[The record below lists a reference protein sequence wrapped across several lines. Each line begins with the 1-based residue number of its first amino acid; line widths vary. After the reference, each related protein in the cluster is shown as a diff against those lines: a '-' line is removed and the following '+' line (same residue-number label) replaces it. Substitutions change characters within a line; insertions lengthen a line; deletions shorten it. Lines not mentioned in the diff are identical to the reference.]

1 MVWVPTLLQAC
12 SGRHPHPTHGLPSDG
27 RPAALAIRA
36 LPSASFGALAAG
48 PRGGALGEG
57 FFYKEAPGRV
67 ISVLWL
73 DMVGTDVLL
82 GVALAIRDRDG
93 PRAQLVF
100 QGRVTQTRK
109 DCGPDGVPAR
119 PSGER

>member
-1 MVWVPTLLQAC
+1 
-12 SGRHPHPTHGLPSDG
+12 
-27 RPAALAIRA
+27 
-36 LPSASFGALAAG
+36 
-48 PRGGALGEG
+48 
-57 FFYKEAPGRV
+57 
-67 ISVLWL
+67 
-73 DMVGTDVLL
+73 MVGTDVLL